1 MMSELEKMKAGL
13 EYCYD
18 DEEIAAIKDNA
29 IMQAERYNNIDPM
42 DKQRQYDTLKE
53 ILGSIG
59 DNVWIGKRFSFDN
72 GKNIHIGSNFTGNYN
87 LTILDIRE
95 VYIGDNV
102 MIGPN
107 TLITT
112 VGHPITP
119 KGRREHV
126 GMAEPVYIGDD
137 VWLGGN
143 VSILPGV
150 RIGNNVVVGAGA
162 VVTKDI
168 PDNSLALGVPAK
180 VVREIEND
188 IEED

>member
-42 DKQRQYDTLKE
+42 DKQRQYDKLKE

-59 DNVWIGKRFSFDN
+59 DNEKKKKRFSFDN